1 MKGTKA
7 WKELIKGLDAS
18 TVPRR
23 TFHCEQMCFRFRVD
37 TGMQGSFG
45 PSTIEGIPGW
55 GSSADE
61 ATLLVLQ
68 PTCCFDPYCVPR
80 RLGSRGGLAARQPEP
95 CPRDLP
101 NRGSGHDEGRPGG
114 RAGHRRGPQEERV
127 QQGAGCEMKDNAR
140 KSEGAAGNL
149 KECQLP

>member
-1 MKGTKA
+1 MLQRSPDGRFIVNRCVSGSV
-7 WKELIKGLDAS
+7 LIRECKDHLDQARLRAFP
-18 TVPRR
+18 V
-23 TFHCEQMCFRFRVD
+23 
-37 TGMQGSFG
+37 
-45 PSTIEGIPGW
+45 GW

-61 ATLLVLQ
+61 ATLLVFQ